1 MKSKDTHKSI
11 DQIAKEYN
19 AQFLEGASV
28 LNEIMKDFITNKL
41 DKTRLD
47 EVIESERKCDRIKE
61 KYIQVLFQ
69 DKRALPF
76 LVEDRYKIITMVDE
90 ALGKVE
96 FIARFLKIYPFDL
109 YDDISEDFKKL
120 CNTCY
125 SLIKMLIDTLEL
137 METNFDGAYEKTI
150 EIEKMRREARKLRY
164 SLLETI
170 YKKTEEPTR
179 VLLTSK
185 LINNVYNV
193 IAWIED
199 IADYLRGL
207 IIKYPTR

>member
-1 MKSKDTHKSI
+1 MKSKDTNKSI
-11 DQIAKEYN
+11 DEIAKEYN

-41 DKTRLD
+41 DKSRLD

-76 LVEDRYKIITMVDE
+76 LVEDRYKIITLVDE

-96 FIARFLKIYPFDL
+96 FIARFLKIYPFNL
-109 YDDISEDFKKL
+109 YDDISENFKKL

-125 SLIKMLIDTLEL
+125 ILIKMLMDTLEL
-137 METNFDGAYEKTI
+137 METNFDDAYEKTI
-150 EIEKMRREARKLRY
+150 EIEKLRRDARKLRY

-185 LINNVYNV
+185 LVNNVYNV

>member
-1 MKSKDTHKSI
+1 MKSKSEKSI
-11 DQIAKEYN
+11 DEIAKEYN
-19 AQFLEGASV
+19 SEFLKGAKR
-28 LNEIMKDFITNKL
+28 LNELMKDFLENKL
-41 DKTRLD
+41 DKSDLD
-47 EVIESERKCDRIKE
+47 DVIDAERRCDRIKE

-76 LVEDRYKIITMVDE
+76 LVEDRYKIITLVDE

-109 YDDISEDFKKL
+109 YEDISGDFKKM
-120 CNTCY
+120 CDTC
-125 SLIKMLIDTLEL
+125 SVLIEILIDSLEL
-137 METNFDGAYEKTI
+137 MEINFDKAYEKTV
-150 EIEKMRREARKLRY
+150 EIENLRREARKVRY
-164 SLLETI
+164 KLLGVI
-170 YKKTEEPTR
+170 YKKTDDPIR

-185 LINNVYNV
+185 LVNNVYNI

>member
-1 MKSKDTHKSI
+1 MKNEETKSI
-11 DQIAKEYN
+11 DKIAKEYN
-19 AQFLEGASV
+19 TQFLEGAKI
-28 LNEIMKDFITNKL
+28 LNELMEDFVNNNLDKSKL
-41 DKTRLD
+41 DN
-47 EVIESERKCDRIKE
+47 VIEAERKCDRIKE

-76 LVEDRYKIITMVDE
+76 LVEDRYKIINMVDE
-90 ALGKVE
+90 ALGKIE
-96 FIARFLKIYPFDL
+96 FIARFLRIYPFDL
-109 YDDISEDFKKL
+109 YEDISEDFERM
-120 CNTCY
+120 CNTCFV
-125 SLIKMLIDTLEL
+125 LIKMLIDTLEL

-150 EIEKMRREARKLRY
+150 EIEKIRREARKLRY
-164 SLLETI
+164 SLLGTI

-185 LINNVYNV
+185 LVNNVYNV

-199 IADYLRGL
+199 IGDYLRGL

>member
-1 MKSKDTHKSI
+1 MKNEETKSI
-11 DQIAKEYN
+11 DKIAQEYN
-19 AQFLEGASV
+19 TQFLEGAKI
-28 LNEIMKDFITNKL
+28 LNALMEDFVNNNLDKSKL
-41 DKTRLD
+41 DN
-47 EVIESERKCDRIKE
+47 VIEAERKCDRIKE
-61 KYIQVLFQ
+61 KYTQVLFQ

-76 LVEDRYKIITMVDE
+76 LVEDRYKIINMVDE

-109 YDDISEDFKKL
+109 YEDISEDFERM
-120 CNTCY
+120 CDTCFG
-125 SLIKMLIDTLEL
+125 LIKMLIESLEL

-150 EIEKMRREARKLRY
+150 EIEKIRREARQLRY

-185 LINNVYNV
+185 LVNNVYNV

-199 IADYLRGL
+199 IGDYLRGL

>member
-185 LINNVYNV
+185 LVNNVYNV

>member
-1 MKSKDTHKSI
+1 MKSKDINKSI
-11 DQIAKEYN
+11 DEIAKEYN

-41 DKTRLD
+41 DKSRLD

-76 LVEDRYKIITMVDE
+76 LVEDRYKIITLVDE

-96 FIARFLKIYPFDL
+96 FIARFLKIYPFNL
-109 YDDISEDFKKL
+109 YDDISENFKKL
-120 CNTCY
+120 CDTCY
-125 SLIKMLIDTLEL
+125 ILIKMLMDTLEL
-137 METNFDGAYEKTI
+137 METNFDDAYEKTI
-150 EIEKMRREARKLRY
+150 EIEKLRRDARKLRY

-185 LINNVYNV
+185 LVNNVYNV